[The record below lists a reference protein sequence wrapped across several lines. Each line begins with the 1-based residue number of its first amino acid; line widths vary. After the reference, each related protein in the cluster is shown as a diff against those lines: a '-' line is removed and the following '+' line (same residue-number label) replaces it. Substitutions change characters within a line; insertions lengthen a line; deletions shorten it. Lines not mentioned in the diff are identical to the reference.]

1 MSDTMRIDPDQ
12 VRMAAE
18 VAMDVAD
25 ELDNAAVAV
34 GSADVDHLA
43 AELIGPLATRAG
55 LASAAAWWVGRVHD
69 HRLRIDDLAQFMATT
84 AANAESYD
92 AEDGSDIVEFESDL
106 DDMGDYRTGDYFE
119 ATGVDRPTYNPNA
132 VPTAG
137 GEDVPVA

>member
-1 MSDTMRIDPDQ
+1 MRIDPDL
-12 VRMAAE
+12 VKTAAQT
-18 VAMDVAD
+18 AMDVAE

-34 GSADVDHLA
+34 GSADAEHLA
-43 AELIGPLATRAG
+43 AELIGPLAARAG

-106 DDMGDYRTGDYFE
+106 DDMSDYRTGDYYE
-119 ATGVDRPTYNPNA
+119 ATGTDRPAYNPNA
-132 VPTAG
+132 VTTAG